1 MAGRSWALSFVYDG
15 NGNRT
20 RITHPDGNSF
30 AYEFDG
36 LDRMIAVRENTAQPV
51 VVQTVWGTHGRIA
64 SQRRGSV
71 TTTYQYDGVMRPR
84 ETSDDLQ
91 GTVYDLTTQ
100 LSYNPASQII
110 GRTRSNSRY
119 AFADYLPVNRS
130 YASNGLNQYVSA
142 GPATF
147 LYDSNGNLTSDGT
160 YSFTYDAENRLIASS
175 SGAALTYDPL
185 GRLHET
191 SGGSAG
197 ITRFVYDGDQMTVE
211 YDAWGNVWRRYVHGT
226 AEDDPLLW
234 YHDPHLNDRRSI
246 QADHQGSVI
255 SIADASG
262 EAMAVHTYDEYGRP
276 GVGNS
281 TSRFQYTGQA
291 WIPELGMY
299 YYKARI
305 YSPTLGR
312 FMQTDP
318 IGYDDQVN
326 LYAYVANDPVNKQDP
341 TGNYGKGA
349 GWDKREKEWKKFD
362 KAQKAAAKDMRKAA
376 DGLIGKAGKQ
386 TGSQRAA
393 TLQKARDLMG
403 GALKLESDGS
413 DGNVASYVEGSDWK
427 GSGNAAARAPI
438 GGNVMFVNG
447 GHEVWKSGGGGPVVQ
462 FVVGH
467 ESLHSDG
474 RRHAIGPNGQISYRY
489 GSPAQQQAYA
499 DVTGTESG
507 NRDPDH
513 LMSEAYP

>member
-1 MAGRSWALSFVYDG
+1 MAGRSWALNFVYDG

-36 LDRMIAVRENTAQPV
+36 LDRMIAVRENAAQPV
-51 VVQTVWGTHGRIA
+51 VVQTVWDTQGQIA
-64 SQRRGSV
+64 SQRRGAV
-71 TTTYQYDGVMRPR
+71 TTTYQYDDVMRPK
-84 ETSDDLQ
+84 ETSDELQ
-91 GTVYDLTTQ
+91 GTAYDLTTQ

-110 GRTRSNSRY
+110 GRTRSNLRY
-119 AFADYLPVNRS
+119 AFVDYLPVNRS
-130 YASNGLNQYVSA
+130 YASNGLNQYASA

-160 YSFTYDAENRLIASS
+160 YSFTYDAESRLIASS

-276 GVGNS
+276 GTDNS

-312 FMQTDP
+312 FLQTDP

-326 LYAYVANDPVNKQDP
+326 LYAYVGNDPMNRTDP
-341 TGNYGKGA
+341 TGKCSEED
-349 GWDKREKEWKKFD
+349 GWADCITVRGRERSIIPLVLIPGTAENRAW
-362 KAQKAAAKDMRKAA
+362 AWEAAKQTQRAWNDFKENGGACYWFLVSCNGPADPNAPADAKDPNGAKAPGKPGEAEGFKDPQNGERWQPGSNGERGGWVDA
-376 DGLIGKAGKQ
+376 DGSVWRP
-386 TGSQRAA
+386 TGQAPGRAH
-393 TLQKARDLMG
+393 G
-403 GALKLESDGS
+403 GPHWDVTDKN
-413 DGNVASYVEGSDWK
+413 GNSK
-427 GSGNAAARAPI
+427 GNRYP
-438 GGNVMFVNG
+438 G
-447 GHEVWKSGGGGPVVQ
+447 GHTRP
-462 FVVGH
+462 H
-467 ESLHSDG
+467 
-474 RRHAIGPNGQISYRY
+474 
-489 GSPAQQQAYA
+489 
-499 DVTGTESG
+499 G
-507 NRDPDH
+507 N
-513 LMSEAYP
+513 